1 MTSKYPV
8 LPTLLLFFVLGGF
21 AMSASAQM
29 FDDPQN
35 LQALPKDITPE
46 QLRSTMRSFAI
57 STDSRCSTCHVYENE
72 ADFSTYDFAA
82 DDKQK
87 KLTARKMIR
96 MVSEI
101 NSQVSEIQGKPS
113 AELVA
118 VTCAT
123 CHRNQ
128 EKPRM
133 LPDVIQHTYR
143 EDGLDGAMAQYR
155 ELRERYYGGY
165 EFDFSPRALE
175 ELAERL
181 AAAQDVPGAL
191 AMLDLN
197 LEFNPEYGRGFAMKA
212 QIQAQSGDIEGAR
225 ESLQKAIEIE
235 PENQWYK
242 QMLQRFDQG

>member
-1 MTSKYPV
+1 MTSRNIIFLV
-8 LPTLLLFFVLGGF
+8 ASILLCGF
-21 AMSASAQM
+21 AVPVKADM
-29 FDDPQN
+29 FADPQN
-35 LQALPKDITPE
+35 LQALPRDITPD

-57 STDSRCSTCHVYENE
+57 STGSRCSTCHVHENE

-96 MVSEI
+96 IVSEI
-101 NSQVSEIQGKPS
+101 NNQVSEIQARAS
-113 AELVA
+113 SELVA

-128 EKPRM
+128 DKPRM
-133 LPDVIQHTYR
+133 LPDVIQHSYE
-143 EDGLDGAMAQYR
+143 EDGLEGAMARYR
-155 ELRERYYGGY
+155 ELRAQFYGGY

-181 AAAQDVPGAL
+181 SAAQDIPGAL

-197 LEFNPEYGRGFAMKA
+197 LEFNPDYGRGYAMKA
-212 QIQAQSGDIEGAR
+212 QIQMQSGDAEGAR
-225 ESLQKAIEIE
+225 ESMLKAIEAE
-235 PENQWYK
+235 PQNQWYK
-242 QMLQRFDQG
+242 QMLQQLDAG